1 MNYTLILPNPGSAE
15 EDSGRLSGFLQNCT
29 DSSRNL
35 RKISLNGD
43 TFCRAEAA
51 LISLVSLCAE
61 DDIILFPASI
71 AGRELAVRL
80 AARLGGTAAVD
91 VTEMR
96 FCDDGLHVVR
106 SLCAEHIR
114 GDFVLR
120 QKPFCIAINKSC
132 PAGGA
137 PGEDISKPS
146 ALSGEN
152 ASAPAGLSP
161 GDASGEDAP
170 ETVTLP
176 ADPLNPTYQNLVPQ
190 HMSSSLTES
199 RLVIAAG
206 RGLGSRAGADE
217 AAALAEQLGAAFG
230 VSRPVVM
237 NAWRPMDELLG
248 VSGSMIHPELC
259 IVLGASGS
267 PAFCAGISGSGT
279 IIAVN
284 QDPDAPIMK
293 KSDICICGDW
303 KDFLRAMVKYCN
315 S

>member
-1 MNYTLILPNPGSAE
+1 MNYTLILPNPGSSE
-15 EDSGRLSGFLQNCT
+15 EDLARLSGFLRSCT
-29 DSSRNL
+29 DDSRNP
-35 RKISLNGD
+35 RKITLNGGA
-43 TFCRAEAA
+43 FCRAEAA
-51 LISLVSLCAE
+51 LIPLASLCAS
-61 DDIILFPASI
+61 DDVLLFPASI

-91 VTEMR
+91 VTEMSS
-96 FCDDGLHVVR
+96 CGDGLHVVR

-120 QKPFCIAINKSC
+120 RRPFCIAINKSF
-132 PAGGA
+132 PAGCA
-137 PGEDISKPS
+137 PGDDIASPS

-152 ASAPAGLSP
+152 ASAPAGP
-161 GDASGEDAP
+161 PPDGAPEEDAP
-170 ETVTLP
+170 EAVTLP
-176 ADPLNPTYQNLVPQ
+176 SDPLNPINQNLVPQ
-190 HMSSSLTES
+190 HVSSSLTES

-206 RGLGSRAGADE
+206 RGLGNRDGAEE
-217 AAALAEQLGAAFG
+217 AAALAKQLGAAFG

-237 NAWRPMDELLG
+237 NAWRPMEELLG

-267 PAFCAGISGSGT
+267 PAFCAGIAGSGT

-284 QDPDAPIMK
+284 RDPDAPIMK
-293 KSDICICGDW
+293 KSDVCICGDW
-303 KDFLRAMVKYCN
+303 KDFLRAMAKYCN

>member
-1 MNYTLILPNPGSAE
+1 
-15 EDSGRLSGFLQNCT
+15 
-29 DSSRNL
+29 
-35 RKISLNGD
+35 
-43 TFCRAEAA
+43 
-51 LISLVSLCAE
+51 
-61 DDIILFPASI
+61 
-71 AGRELAVRL
+71 
-80 AARLGGTAAVD
+80 
-91 VTEMR
+91 
-96 FCDDGLHVVR
+96 
-106 SLCAEHIR
+106 
-114 GDFVLR
+114 
-120 QKPFCIAINKSC
+120 
-132 PAGGA
+132 
-137 PGEDISKPS
+137 
-146 ALSGEN
+146 
-152 ASAPAGLSP
+152 
-161 GDASGEDAP
+161 
-170 ETVTLP
+170 
-176 ADPLNPTYQNLVPQ
+176 
-190 HMSSSLTES
+190 MSSSLTES

-284 QDPDAPIMK
+284 RDPDAPIMK